1 MSEFTYE
8 KEEQRTP
15 LETFEWDN
23 TWIERA
29 MREDLPRVL
38 YVGDSISCGTRHL
51 ITERSEKIYLCDGFA
66 SSKALDNPFL
76 YEAIRLFTAQQNRC
90 DAVLFNN
97 GLHGWHLDDEN
108 EYPVLY
114 ENAVRFLREELAGIP
129 LFLVLTTSVANEAR
143 EARVRARNDAARA
156 VAARYGLPVIDL
168 YEVSCANVA
177 CRLPDG
183 VHYSRAGYETFADAI
198 LEALSNFPKT

>member
-8 KEEQRTP
+8 REAQQAP

-29 MREDLPRVL
+29 MRADLPRLL
-38 YVGDSISCGTRHL
+38 YIGDSISCGTRHL
-51 ITERSEKIYLCDGFA
+51 ITERSEKAFLCDGYA

-76 YEAIRLFTAQQNRC
+76 FESIRLFTAQQNRC

-97 GLHGWHLDDEN
+97 GLHGWHLDDAD
-108 EYPVLY
+108 EYPALY
-114 ENAVRFLREELAGIP
+114 EHAVRFLREECPGVPIYL
-129 LFLVLTTSVANEAR
+129 LLTTSVSNEER
-143 EARVRARNDAARA
+143 EARVKARNAAARE
-156 VAARYGLPVIDL
+156 VAARYDLPVIDL
-168 YEVSCANVA
+168 YAVSVEKVD

-183 VHYSRAGYETFADAI
+183 VHYAKAGYEAFADAI
-198 LEALSNFPKT
+198 LAALNQ